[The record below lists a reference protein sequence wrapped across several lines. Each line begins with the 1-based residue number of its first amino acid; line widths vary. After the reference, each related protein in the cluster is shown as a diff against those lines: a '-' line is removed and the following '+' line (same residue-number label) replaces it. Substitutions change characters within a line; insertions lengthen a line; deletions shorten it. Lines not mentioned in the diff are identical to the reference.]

1 MIIKAKNTL
10 SYADV
15 LVGEVWICSGQ
26 SNMQWPVSNSYD
38 GDLVAATGNSSQIRL
53 ISIPQVGTQEA
64 QNDFNG
70 QWERCSAQTVSSFS
84 AVGYR
89 FGLQLQQALGVPVG
103 LIDNAWGGSA
113 AEAWVR
119 RDILES
125 DNRYAELIESWDKT
139 AREYDIEKETA
150 TYQALSLIHI

>member
-26 SNMQWPVSNSYD
+26 SNMQWPVSKSYD

-53 ISIPQVGTQEA
+53 ISVPQVGTQEA

-70 QWERCSAQTVSSFS
+70 QWERCSAQTVSSVS
-84 AVGYR
+84 AVG
-89 FGLQLQQALGVPVG
+89 
-103 LIDNAWGGSA
+103 
-113 AEAWVR
+113 
-119 RDILES
+119 
-125 DNRYAELIESWDKT
+125 
-139 AREYDIEKETA
+139 
-150 TYQALSLIHI
+150 